1 MDLSLP
7 YKLSVRDKTIV
18 IREPSTPD
26 DYRKLMN
33 AQLEIW
39 GMLDYSGAVTY
50 HMLIASHRNG
60 GIVLGAFEEPTGR
73 AVGLIYTVPAYKYGK
88 LYMYSHL
95 AGVVPEY
102 RYLGIGKIMKIF
114 QRRIAIEKG
123 YHLIEW
129 TYDPLQSSNAYF
141 NIVKMGVI
149 IRKFYINY
157 YGELQDEINRGTP
170 TDRFIAE
177 WYIRS
182 PRVKA
187 IIEENKKK
195 TITYEK
201 LLELDPHIATNVE
214 IKNNKPILINTSLSN
229 KKDLVVVEI
238 PGDINELK
246 KKDLELVLDWRIKLR
261 KVFKYYLNTQGYIVI
276 SFITMV
282 KGGLRRSFYILWR
295 RNIEVILQGHY
306 PWDNI
311 VGEGSS

>member
-1 MDLSLP
+1 MP
-7 YKLSVRDKTIV
+7 YKLSVGDKTIV
-18 IREPSTPD
+18 IREPSIPD
-26 DYRKLMN
+26 DYRKLMDV
-33 AQLEIW
+33 QLEIW
-39 GMLDYSGAVTY
+39 GMPDYSEAVTY
-50 HMLIASHRNG
+50 HMLMASHRNG
-60 GIVLGAFEEPTGR
+60 GIVLGAFEEPSGR
-73 AVGLIYTVPAYKYGK
+73 AVGLIYTVPAYKDGK

-95 AGVVPEY
+95 AGVIPEY

-123 YHLIEW
+123 YYLIEW

-157 YGELQDEINRGTP
+157 YGELQDEINRGMP

-195 TITYEK
+195 TITYEN

-229 KKDLVVVEI
+229 KKDLVVIEI

-261 KVFKYYLNTQGYIVI
+261 KVFEYYLNTQGYIVTG
-276 SFITMV
+276 FITMV
-282 KGGLRRSFYILWR
+282 KEGLRRSFYILWR

-306 PWDNI
+306 PWDNM
-311 VGEGSS
+311 VGEDSP